1 MPNSPDVVVDA
12 VEAKLAEHLQRV
24 GQGAPQTAPQSVRAV
39 LSGVTSHQ
47 GVFLRGPRADAVDHA
62 VREIAR
68 AARGLESSGASTSHV
83 TSLRELSLSG
93 LDLESSS
100 GLEVSSSHA
109 LPPPHALSSPL
120 ALVSS
125 GDLSVSYG
133 HDDGA
138 GALSQLPGD
147 GMGAPQR
154 RQMV

>member
-109 LPPPHALSSPL
+109 LPPPL
-120 ALVSS
+120 ALVNS

-147 GMGAPQR
+147 GMGAPHR